1 MKAERGYVA
10 DGYSLFDGRP
20 SLWFQLP
27 MRRYDLSTQEQLVS
41 QARAYSLLFD
51 RLPEGTH
58 HLKVVAT
65 PIDLPQWEDEAKTLK
80 VAGARDGL
88 WDEFVELQA
97 AYLFGSE
104 IYSREAFLGVDI
116 ANEDSLLAG
125 LKRRLVG
132 SKLFNRSKRRAE
144 RLMGT
149 SNPRPSRFEIREL
162 EQALRSALALYD
174 ELVPGIAPATSAQLR
189 WLIARQDYLGQGQPE
204 TVPYRRSLWG
214 AELEV
219 LADAEVEN
227 GRGRVRLTRPEGTT
241 SYVASL
247 PVIRMPEIMRYPAG
261 GHEWLL
267 AYDSLNFPVDVDCHV
282 EVIGT
287 KKAVKGLSRTIQVAR
302 SQNEDAQASG
312 DLDLSTART
321 IAGASEVQAQIQRD
335 HAPLVRFH
343 ARFVVAA
350 PSEEELKIRVNSLRG
365 LYTNLGLEARAVWNR
380 QKALLEEAKPGATLK
395 QRTWGQLAPSITLG
409 GSGFFADTDLGD
421 EVGAFV
427 GWNYSLRPQP
437 VFLDVLGAGRTRGSS
452 VTVVAGQSGSGKSNF
467 AYYMAYQAL
476 RMGASCLLIDP
487 KRESNGLQLL
497 VRQMGLPANVVRFD
511 ASRDPGVLDPH
522 RLIDPE
528 RKNPHSLNKVRDLAS
543 NQVQQLVGH
552 HLWEQGG
559 AEEFFQAMS
568 AAHEA
573 GEYHMSAVLERLGGF
588 IGQADHPYARNMH
601 VRLTEICRSAAAGI
615 FFGDGRPLKEIN
627 LSEGLTVAQLEGID
641 MPDAGTPRSDWT
653 PSQVLSSVLLQG
665 LAQLSIGLLEAGG
678 HVRSKAFFGDE
689 LWMLSNVPQ
698 GRTLIASLVRL
709 GSSKN
714 VDVYLISQNPS
725 DLEDENIRNQIGV
738 TICLRMGHE
747 GAGRAAMRLLGLAE
761 EHQVLLTGLD
771 AVKDKGKGIMK
782 DRQGR
787 TGHFA
792 CDLMGDM
799 DRTFLDA
806 FDTTAGRQTNLEV
819 ENLPELHATGAGANG
834 NGAADGI
841 TEEVRWPGP
850 TPLFGSG
857 RGPEDQEP
865 PR

>member
-1 MKAERGYVA
+1 VA

-58 HLKVVAT
+58 QLKVVAT

-97 AYLFGSE
+97 AYLFGSQ

-116 ANEDSLLAG
+116 ANEDSLLAAS
-125 LKRRLVG
+125 KRWWAAHSRA
-132 SKLFNRSKRRAE
+132 KRRAE
-144 RLMGT
+144 RLLGA

-162 EQALRSALALYD
+162 EQALRSALALYE
-174 ELVPGIAPATSAQLR
+174 ELVPGIALATAAQLR
-189 WLIARQDYLGQGQPE
+189 WLIARQSYLGQGQPE
-204 TVPYRRSLWG
+204 AVPYRRSFWG

-219 LADAEVEN
+219 LADAEIEN

-241 SYVASL
+241 SYVALL
-247 PVIRMPEIMRYPAG
+247 PVIRMPEIMHYPAG

-287 KKAVKGLSRTIQVAR
+287 KKAVKALSRTIQVAR

-312 DLDLSTART
+312 DLDISTART

-350 PSEEELKIRVNSLRG
+350 SSEEELKIRVNSLRG

-380 QKALLEEAKPGATLK
+380 QKVLFEEAMLAAALK

-421 EVGAFV
+421 DVGAFA

-437 VFLDVLGAGRTRGSS
+437 VFLDVLGAGRSRGTS
-452 VTVVAGQSGSGKSNF
+452 VTAIVGQSGSGKSNL
-467 AYYMAYQAL
+467 AYYLCYQAL
-476 RMGASCLLIDP
+476 CMGAACLLIDP
-487 KRESNGLQLL
+487 KRESNGLQFL
-497 VRQMGLPANVVRFD
+497 VREVGLPVRVVRFD
-511 ASRDPGVLDPH
+511 ASRHPGVLDPH

-528 RKNPHSLNKVRDLAS
+528 RKDPHSLNKVRDLAS

-559 AEEFFQAMS
+559 AEEFYQAMS
-568 AAHEA
+568 AAHREGQYDMA
-573 GEYHMSAVLERLGGF
+573 AVLEQIRGF
-588 IGQADHPYARNMH
+588 IGQPDHPFARNMY
-601 VRLTEICRSAAAGI
+601 VRLTEISRSAAAGI
-615 FFGDGRPLKEIN
+615 FFGDGRPLEELD
-627 LSEGLTVAQLEGID
+627 LSEGLTVVQFSGLD
-641 MPDAGTPRSDWT
+641 MPQPGTPRSEWT
-653 PSQVLSSVLLQG
+653 TSQVLSSVLLQG
-665 LAQLSIGLLEAGG
+665 VAQLSIGLLEAGG
-678 HVRSKAFFGDE
+678 HARPKAFFGDE
-689 LWMLSNVPQ
+689 LWMLSDIPQ
-698 GRTLIASLVRL
+698 GRTLISQLARL

-714 VDVYLISQNPS
+714 VSVYLISQNPS
-725 DLEDENIRNQIGV
+725 DLQDERIRNQIGI
-738 TICLRMGHE
+738 TICLRMGSE
-747 GAGRAAMRLLGLAE
+747 GSGRDAMRLLGLSE
-761 EHQVLLTGLD
+761 EHHELLTGLD
-771 AVKDKGKGIMK
+771 ENTDKGKGIMK

-787 TGHFA
+787 IGHFA
-792 CDLMGDM
+792 CDLMGAM

-819 ENLPELHATGAGANG
+819 EELPELHATGADGVDG
-834 NGAADGI
+834 NGHAAEI
-841 TEEVRWPGP
+841 AEEPRWLGS
-850 TPLFGSG
+850 TPLFGSE
-857 RGPEDQEP
+857 RPPEQEP
-865 PR
+865 RS